1 MSYPTFRE
9 FLREANLT
17 RTSPVLP
24 RGARVKVPH
33 RGRMVNAKVIRYDKG
48 DPHGWPFYVVDV
60 GEYESPKVPVDKV
73 RVESRTS
80 MTEAAETFSVVAID
94 DPAPAWKR
102 GYGHTPEHKVVWQMW
117 GLEKKEIVL
126 AAKMAREKHP
136 HATVSVENQSGKI
149 VKVFKPGQSIHEL
162 IKKPWP
168 PGPTDPDDGGNG
180 DGDAGNGDGNGDGD
194 GDGE

>member
-1 MSYPTFRE
+1 
-9 FLREANLT
+9 
-17 RTSPVLP
+17 
-24 RGARVKVPH
+24 
-33 RGRMVNAKVIRYDKG
+33 MVNAKVIRYDKG

-73 RVESRTS
+73 RVES
-80 MTEAAETFSVVAID
+80 
-94 DPAPAWKR
+94 
-102 GYGHTPEHKVVWQMW
+102 
-117 GLEKKEIVL
+117 
-126 AAKMAREKHP
+126 
-136 HATVSVENQSGKI
+136 
-149 VKVFKPGQSIHEL
+149 IHEL